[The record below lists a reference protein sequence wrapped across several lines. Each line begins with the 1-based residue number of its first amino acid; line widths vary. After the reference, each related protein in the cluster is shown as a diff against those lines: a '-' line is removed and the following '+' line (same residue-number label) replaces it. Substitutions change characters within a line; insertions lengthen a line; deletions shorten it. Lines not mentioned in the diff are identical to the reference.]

1 MNSVFGRAV
10 IGFIALTGGLAGMTM
25 FAFWAVN
32 VFGGAAWWAG
42 LLIAIIALAAEI
54 SVYANTLHDPI
65 RDWIKEPAELKR
77 EAQASYWW
85 RDHVSEAIAKHLREC
100 HSSVAGKAH

>member
-77 EAQASYWW
+77 AGEASGWW
-85 RDHVSEAIAKHLREC
+85 RQYVDEAMAKHLRES
-100 HSSVAGKAH
+100 HSSASSPAR